1 MSNDQITKPEST
13 PAKKGLPMTSIAI
26 AFLVLIVFLGII
38 GWGLKRTQQKPIAIG
53 DKVPAFTL
61 HTFDQQ
67 QINSGDLLGKV
78 VVLNFWASWCAP
90 CESEARELQQA
101 WEHYQ
106 PGGEVVFLG
115 ADYVDTE
122 PEALAYLKKFD
133 ITYPN
138 GPDLRTVLSQM
149 FRIKGVPETYVLDK
163 EGRLAY
169 TKIGPFMGLDEI
181 LDAVDG
187 VLKQ

>member
-1 MSNDQITKPEST
+1 MTDNPNMPPT
-13 PAKKGLPMTSIAI
+13 PAPKRGLSTSAI
-26 AFLVLIVFLGII
+26 ILAFAVLLVFLGVI
-38 GWGLKRTQQKPIAIG
+38 GWGLKRTSQKPIAIG

-67 QINSGDLLGKV
+67 QINSADLVGKV

-90 CESEARELQQA
+90 CESEAAELEQA
-101 WEHYQ
+101 WEQYK

-122 PEALAYLKKFD
+122 PEALGYLKKFK

-138 GPDLRTVLSQM
+138 GPDLRTTLSQM
-149 FRIKGVPETYVLDK
+149 FRIKGVPETYILDR

-169 TKIGPFMGLDEI
+169 AKIGPFGGLGEI
-181 LDAVDG
+181 TAAVDS
-187 VLKQ
+187 VLKK